1 MYVRRKH
8 NRSGSISVTV
18 VDKSSGRYAE
28 IHQLGV
34 AKNEEE
40 AAALEAEGR
49 HWISTYG
56 GQLEIDF
63 EDGLVSECRTTEDV
77 LSNIRTARL
86 TASRTIIGKVYD
98 RIGFNRIE
106 DEELRHLVVGRIC
119 RPMSKKA
126 TVDYLRRHFKEDVSL
141 QKIYRYMD
149 KLNNTQKEL
158 VQEISVRHTQ
168 SLFGGSI
175 GILFYDV
182 TTHYFETTDKDDLR
196 SNGFSKDGKNA
207 NPQVVLGLL
216 VSRSGYPLSYSLFNG
231 AQFEGYTMIP
241 IVDDFVQRYGLGSDF
256 VVIADAGLMS
266 NKNIQLLRSAGYKY
280 IIGARIKKETGTMR
294 DRILSTPHKQGAF
307 NDIRCDNGDR
317 LIVGYSEERA
327 KKNGHDRNEGIER
340 LRKRYSKGTLTKAD
354 INKRGYNKFL
364 TISSGVTVSIDET
377 KIAEDSLW
385 DGLKGY
391 RTNTDL
397 PADQVYDCYQQL
409 WNVEQAFRITK
420 GTLEVRPMFHFTE
433 KRIEAHV
440 CICFVALKVY
450 KELERLLKKSGCP
463 YSVDGVLRIAEAIVT
478 LEIALPKNGTTITRS
493 IYTSKEE
500 QDIAYL
506 IETDG
511 WLG

>member
-1 MYVRRKH
+1 M
-8 NRSGSISVTV
+8 
-18 VDKSSGRYAE
+18 
-28 IHQLGV
+28 
-34 AKNEEE
+34 
-40 AAALEAEGR
+40 
-49 HWISTYG
+49 
-56 GQLEIDF
+56 
-63 EDGLVSECRTTEDV
+63 
-77 LSNIRTARL
+77 
-86 TASRTIIGKVYD
+86 D
-98 RIGFNRIE
+98 R
-106 DEELRHLVVGRIC
+106 
-119 RPMSKKA
+119 
-126 TVDYLRRHFKEDVSL
+126 
-141 QKIYRYMD
+141 
-149 KLNNTQKEL
+149 
-158 VQEISVRHTQ
+158 
-168 SLFGGSI
+168 
-175 GILFYDV
+175 
-182 TTHYFETTDKDDLR
+182 
-196 SNGFSKDGKNA
+196 
-207 NPQVVLGLL
+207 
-216 VSRSGYPLSYSLFNG
+216 
-231 AQFEGYTMIP
+231 
-241 IVDDFVQRYGLGSDF
+241 
-256 VVIADAGLMS
+256 
-266 NKNIQLLRSAGYKY
+266 
-280 IIGARIKKETGTMR
+280 RIKKTKTAVMNAVFDLLMEK
-294 DRILSTPHKQGAF
+294 D
-307 NDIRCDNGDR
+307 
-317 LIVGYSEERA
+317 SEKVTVLE
-327 KKNGHDRNEGIER
+327 ICQ
-340 LRKRYSKGTLTKAD
+340 KAD